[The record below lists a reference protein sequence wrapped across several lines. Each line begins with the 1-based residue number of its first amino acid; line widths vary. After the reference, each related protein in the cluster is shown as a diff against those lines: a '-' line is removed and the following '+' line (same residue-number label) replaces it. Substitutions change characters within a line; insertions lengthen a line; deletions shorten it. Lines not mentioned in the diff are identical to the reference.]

1 MAEIKRVGMVI
12 GVRDE
17 CIPDYTTIHAD
28 EHPGVRDL
36 LARANMHNFSI
47 FIKQFPD
54 GKHYL
59 FGYYEYTGIDYDADM
74 QTLAGEQRNI
84 EWLAMTDPMQIP
96 FPGEKTWSIM
106 DQVYFGE

>member
-12 GVRDE
+12 GVREE
-17 CIPDYTTIHAD
+17 CITDYSAIHAND
-28 EHPGVRDL
+28 HPGVRDL
-36 LARANMHNFSI
+36 LAKANMHNFSI

-59 FGYYEYTGIDYDADM
+59 FGYYEYTGTDYDADM
-74 QTLAGEQRNI
+74 KTLAGEQRNI
-84 EWLAMTDPMQIP
+84 DWLAMTDPMQIP

-106 DQVYFGE
+106 DQVYLGE